1 MAASTIVL
9 PLSSAEKIASYQLL
23 PPNGLA
29 SEAAQAAHRINI
41 LNSWGPDVIK
51 PGSRVLEI
59 GCGQG
64 NCTAVLAEAVG
75 PAGHVDACDP
85 APPDYGA
92 PFTLAEAQKHLSGS
106 EIGSRITWHRGK
118 PWEPA
123 APDQEGTAI
132 SERKWDVVV
141 LTHCIWYFKGRD
153 ELSHILRDL
162 KSRLTEGG
170 KVCIAE
176 YALHATEKAA
186 WPHVLAALAQ
196 GTLQAL
202 RSEESHENI
211 QVPLSPHQIKLLASD
226 QAWRL
231 DHEAVLVPE
240 DGLLDGS
247 WEAGS
252 IASEHLLREVEQA
265 VAKEDWKSK
274 EMLKAMRASVLVAL
288 EAIGGVKKTRTMDVW
303 TGVFS
308 ADMDQRQ

>member
-1 MAASTIVL
+1 MAASEAVL
-9 PLSSAEKIASYQLL
+9 SLSSAEKIASYQLL

-29 SEAAQAAHRINI
+29 SEAAQAAHRIAI
-41 LNSWGPDVIK
+41 LNSWGLGVIR
-51 PGSRVLEI
+51 PGSLVLEV

-75 PAGHVDACDP
+75 PSGHVDAYDP

-92 PFTLAEAQKHLSGS
+92 PFTLAEAQRHLSGS
-106 EIGSRITWHRGK
+106 EVGSRITWTRAK
-118 PWEPA
+118 PWGT
-123 APDQEGTAI
+123 EGTSPGSVVAPG
-132 SERKWDVVV
+132 RKWDVVV
-141 LTHCIWYFKGRD
+141 LAHCVWYFKGRN
-153 ELSHILRDL
+153 ELSDL
-162 KSRLTEGG
+162 LAQLKTNIAEGG

-202 RSEESHENI
+202 RREQSDDNI
-211 QVPLSPHQIKLLASD
+211 QTPLSPHQIKLLARD
-226 QAWRL
+226 QDWHL
-231 DHEAVLVPE
+231 DHEAMIVPQE
-240 DGLLDGS
+240 GLLDGT

-252 IASEHLLREVEQA
+252 VTSQGFLGEIDQA
-265 VAKEDWKSK
+265 VAKEDWKSIA
-274 EMLKAMRASVLVAL
+274 MLKAIRASVVDAA

-308 ADMDQRQ
+308 ISENQQQ

>member
-1 MAASTIVL
+1 MAASTTVL
-9 PLSSAEKIASYQLL
+9 PISSAEKIASYQLL

-41 LNSWGPDVIK
+41 LNSWGLDVIK

-75 PAGHVDACDP
+75 PTGHVDACDP
-85 APPDYGA
+85 APPDYGS
-92 PFTLAEAQKHLSGS
+92 PFTLAEAQEHISES
-106 EIGSRITWHRGK
+106 EIGSRITWYRGK

-123 APDQEGTAI
+123 GPDQQGTAV

-141 LTHCIWYFKGRD
+141 LAHCVWYFKGRD
-153 ELSHILRDL
+153 ELSNILGDL
-162 KSRLTEGG
+162 KSRVAEGG

-202 RSEESHENI
+202 RIEESQENI
-211 QVPLSPHQIKLLASD
+211 QTPLSPHQIKRIAHD

-252 IASEHLLREVEQA
+252 IVSEDFLGEVEKA
-265 VAKEDWKSK
+265 VAREDWKSDA
-274 EMLKAMRASVLVAL
+274 MLKAMRASVLVAV
-288 EAIGGVKKTRTMDVW
+288 EAVGGVKKTRTMDVW

-308 ADMDQRQ
+308 ANMDQQQ

>member
-1 MAASTIVL
+1 M
-9 PLSSAEKIASYQLL
+9 
-23 PPNGLA
+23 
-29 SEAAQAAHRINI
+29 
-41 LNSWGPDVIK
+41 IK

-85 APPDYGA
+85 APPDYGS
-92 PFTLAEAQKHLSGS
+92 PFTLAEAQKHLSES
-106 EIGSRITWHRGK
+106 EIGSRITWHSEK
-118 PWEPA
+118 PWDPA
-123 APDQEGTAI
+123 APDKQGTARA
-132 SERKWDVVV
+132 EWKWDAVV
-141 LTHCIWYFKGRD
+141 LAHCVWYFKGRD
-153 ELSHILRDL
+153 ELSHILGDL
-162 KSRLTEGG
+162 KSRLTKDGM
-170 KVCIAE
+170 VCIAE

-202 RSEESHENI
+202 RSEESQENI
-211 QVPLSPHQIKLLASD
+211 QVPLSPHQIKLLARD

-252 IASEHLLREVEQA
+252 IACEDFLRKVEQG
-265 VAKEDWKSK
+265 VDKEDWKSNA
-274 EMLKAMRASVLVAL
+274 MLKAMRASVLVAL

-308 ADMDQRQ
+308 ANMDQRQ

>member
-1 MAASTIVL
+1 MASSKLVL

-75 PAGHVDACDP
+75 PAGHVDGYDP

-92 PFTLAEAQKHLSGS
+92 PFTLAQAQKHLSES
-106 EIGSRITWHRGK
+106 EVGSRITWHREK
-118 PWEPA
+118 PWESA
-123 APDQEGTAI
+123 GET
-132 SERKWDVVV
+132 ERKWDVVV
-141 LTHCIWYFKGRD
+141 LAHCVWYFKGRD
-153 ELSHILRDL
+153 ELLNIFNDL
-162 KSRLTEGG
+162 KSKVAESS

-186 WPHVLAALAQ
+186 WPHVLAAMAQ

-202 RSEESHENI
+202 RSEESSENI
-211 QVPLSPHQIKLLASD
+211 QVPLSPHQIKAIAQGRGWHLVS
-226 QAWRL
+226 
-231 DHEAVLVPE
+231 EAMLVPG
-240 DGLLDGS
+240 DGLLDGT

-252 IASEHLLREVEQA
+252 VASNDFLEELEQA
-265 VAKEDWKSK
+265 VAPENWKSV
-274 EMLKAMRASVLVAL
+274 EILKAMRASVLVAV
-288 EAIGGVKKTRTMDVW
+288 EGIGGLKKTRTMDVW

-308 ADMDQRQ
+308 AKEGHEP

>member
-1 MAASTIVL
+1 MAASTAVL

-41 LNSWGPDVIK
+41 LNSWGAGVIK

-75 PAGHVDACDP
+75 PTGHVDAYDP

-92 PFTLAEAQKHLSGS
+92 PFTLAQAQEHISQS
-106 EIGSRITWHRGK
+106 EIGSRITWHREKAWETAVSGAGGK
-118 PWEPA
+118 A
-123 APDQEGTAI
+123 APEG
-132 SERKWDVVV
+132 KWDAVV
-141 LTHCIWYFKGRD
+141 LAHCVWYFKGRD
-153 ELSHILRDL
+153 ELADILRDL
-162 KSRLTEGG
+162 QSKVKKDG

-176 YALHATEKAA
+176 YSLHATEKAA

-196 GTLQAL
+196 GTMQAL
-202 RSEESHENI
+202 RSEGSDDNI
-211 QVPLSPHQIKLLASD
+211 QTPLSPHQIKHIAHE
-226 QAWRL
+226 QAWKL
-231 DHEAVLVPE
+231 DHEALLVPE
-240 DGLLDGS
+240 DGLLDGT

-252 IASEHLLREVEQA
+252 VASEGFLREVEQA
-265 VAKEDWKSK
+265 VAREDWKSVA
-274 EMLKAMRASVLVAL
+274 MLKSMRSSVLAAV

-308 ADMDQRQ
+308 TSEDH